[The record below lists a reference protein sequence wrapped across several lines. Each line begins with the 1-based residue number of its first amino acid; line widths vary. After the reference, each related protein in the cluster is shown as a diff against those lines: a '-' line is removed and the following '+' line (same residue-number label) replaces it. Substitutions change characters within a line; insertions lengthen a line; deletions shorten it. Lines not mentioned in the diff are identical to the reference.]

1 MNTLDAD
8 GNRVAPQVL
17 VAADGTWTTTGTFS
31 DSAAV
36 VQNLSVNQIGGAQGQ
51 GEVNFT
57 INLPAVTTP
66 GRDAADAHHPKDG
79 STVDSRTVT
88 FSGKGTPGDA
98 IAVVNAEG
106 DVVAPATIVEAD
118 GTWTTTGTFS
128 DSAARTQDLTVGEVD
143 SNLDVVDTIDFT
155 ITLPAVSTGTGTT
168 TPGAGTGT
176 PPRVRPPARAPVR
189 PVASRSWPASRHTR
203 SADGGTTIGRAPVPV
218 PPEEPPHDPHPHR
231 PGDEHH
237 ARCRAAPDARAHR
250 LHGAGHHDEHEALD
264 IVVRHGHGRPVRR
277 PERRPGRDPAEARY
291 NAVIGGLLPYYGSTV
306 PKVADESYTISADAP
321 LYGDDR
327 SKPVARLA
335 AKNFLD
341 QPTVVV
347 PVQVSGDWAMVLTPA
362 RQALPSATKGG
373 AAAQSAAWIRRDLLR
388 KSGALSDHVVIAV
401 GKQTVSIV
409 GADGKTVHEFPAGVG
424 AGGTPT
430 PTGVIGYIQA
440 RYLDPAQDQ
449 TVHPI
454 QLTTLHSAAADEPYG
469 GKDGGLIGVHYQSVA
484 RGAVSHGC
492 VRLDGDAVDAVNALP
507 LGTVVQIVA

>member
-1 MNTLDAD
+1 MTRTRTVRATSTTL
-8 GNRVAPQVL
+8 
-17 VAADGTWTTTGTFS
+17 AAALLLTLGLTACTAQDTTTSTKPS
-31 DSAAV
+31 ASSSATATADPYAAPSAAQV
-36 VQNLSVNQIGGAQGQ
+36 AI
-51 GEVNFT
+51 
-57 INLPAVTTP
+57 LP
-66 GRDAADAHHPKDG
+66 
-79 STVDSRTVT
+79 
-88 FSGKGTPGDA
+88 
-98 IAVVNAEG
+98 
-106 DVVAPATIVEAD
+106 
-118 GTWTTTGTFS
+118 
-128 DSAARTQDLTVGEVD
+128 
-143 SNLDVVDTIDFT
+143 
-155 ITLPAVSTGTGTT
+155 
-168 TPGAGTGT
+168 
-176 PPRVRPPARAPVR
+176 
-189 PVASRSWPASRHTR
+189 
-203 SADGGTTIGRAPVPV
+203 
-218 PPEEPPHDPHPHR
+218 
-231 PGDEHH
+231 
-237 ARCRAAPDARAHR
+237 
-250 LHGAGHHDEHEALD
+250 
-264 IVVRHGHGRPVRR
+264 
-277 PERRPGRDPAEARY
+277 EARY

-306 PKVADESYTISADAP
+306 PKVADESYTIRADAP

-388 KSGALSDHVVIAV
+388 KSGALPDHVVIAV

-409 GADGKTVHEFPAGVG
+409 GSDGKTVHEFPAGVG

-469 GKDGGLIGVHYQSVA
+469 GEDGGLIGVHYQSVA